1 MNTEEKKAMTEDQQ
15 GKLIRKIM
23 FLLDKAYK
31 LDETARDLAFVYREN
46 LTDLASEAEH
56 IAITEMLP
64 AMIDMVQ
71 SALYEL
77 ENRIRSAQTTE
88 TKGE

>member
-23 FLLDKAYK
+23 FLLDKTYNMN
-31 LDETARDLAFVYREN
+31 ESARDLAFVYREN
-46 LTDLASEAEH
+46 LADLASEAEH
-56 IAITEMLP
+56 LAITEMLP
-64 AMIDMVQ
+64 AMIEMVQ
-71 SALYEL
+71 SALYEI
-77 ENRIRSAQTTE
+77 ETRIRNTQTTE